1 MSEKC
6 MQMQLSYHNPETTV
20 VSNCFPHI
28 IQSHL
33 FNLLEFFD
41 SLSFYEFLFAKWQK
55 KEPGI
60 KDVLMRNFQLEGV
73 ESNFRDL
80 EESQDKVA
88 RHFQKIDGVFEQQ
101 QQQ

>member
-1 MSEKC
+1 M
-6 MQMQLSYHNPETTV
+6 
-20 VSNCFPHI
+20 
-28 IQSHL
+28 
-33 FNLLEFFD
+33 
-41 SLSFYEFLFAKWQK
+41 SFYLQNGKK

-101 QQQ
+101 